1 MENKYEKFNL
11 ILSIIGLIGSFVFA
25 LFEKQTIALIALVLG
40 LICFYGWIQFKGFT
54 GRKKWGLLLLGGAVL
69 LMGTSAYILFG
80 SLEPELAQKKDSTIN
95 SSTVSIKDTTTSSKE
110 SSVKTHYTQNQLP
123 DSWQPIV
130 DFSVHN
136 QIKIADTGHLTID
149 FRFQNK
155 SISGKVLSE
164 TSGKEI
170 TTFNLYES
178 NGVPT
183 VESLN
188 LDLAADTYSIVLTE
202 NQTYQEKEQ
211 EEKMEWKATFVSFES
226 NEKEPNNDMESAI
239 VLKNGN
245 EISAN
250 FTQEDELDYYK
261 FLAENAGTLKVT
273 TTMYMGAVDFALLDQ
288 DGKEIKTNNF
298 YDSEASMKEPKTEEL
313 MFDLEAGTYYVR
325 YKKKDTGKYE
335 IKLDFTISNSVLKTK
350 NDTLEKSLEVN
361 SGDTKNMF
369 FSMQDDCHYFKITA
383 AQSGKL
389 KVRVSAN
396 FQSME
401 LEIINAADKLTVK
414 KENLYLNGS
423 EKEVKSEELEYD
435 LDAGTY
441 YIKCKR
447 NSSSTGNYE
456 IAINWL

>member
-25 LFEKQTIALIALVLG
+25 LFEKQTIAIIALVLG
-40 LICFYGWIQFKGFT
+40 IICFYGWIQFKGFT
-54 GRKKWGLLLLGGAVL
+54 GRKKWGLLLLGGAIL
-69 LMGTSAYILFG
+69 LSGTSAYILFG
-80 SLEPELAQKKDSTIN
+80 SLEPELAQKEDSTIK
-95 SSTVSIKDTTTSSKE
+95 SSTVHSDNTTISSKE
-110 SSVKTHYTQNQLP
+110 SSVKTSYTQNQLP
-123 DSWQPIV
+123 DSWQTID
-130 DFSVHN
+130 DFSENN
-136 QIKIADTGHLTID
+136 QIKVTDTGHLTID

-164 TSGKEI
+164 KSGKEI

-178 NGVPT
+178 SGVPT
-183 VESLN
+183 VESVN
-188 LDLAADTYSIVLTE
+188 LDLAADTYSIVLKE

-211 EEKMEWKATFVSFES
+211 TEKLEWKASFLSFES

-250 FTQEDELDYYK
+250 FTQDDALDYYK
-261 FLAENAGTLKVT
+261 FSAENAGTLKVT
-273 TTMYMGAVDFALLDQ
+273 TTMYMGAMDFALLDQ
-288 DGKEIKTNNF
+288 DGKEIQTKNF
-298 YDSEASMKEPKTEEL
+298 YEYDASMKEPKTEEL
-313 MFDLEAGTYYVR
+313 LFDVEAGTYYVR
-325 YKKKDTGKYE
+325 YKKKETGKYE
-335 IKLDFTISNSVLKTK
+335 IKLDFSASNSVLKTK
-350 NDTLEKSLEVN
+350 NDTLEKSLEIN

-369 FSMQDDCHYFKITA
+369 FSMQDDCQYFKLTA

-401 LEIINAADKLTVK
+401 VEIINATDKLTVK
-414 KENLYLNGS
+414 NQNLYLNGS
-423 EKEVKSEELEYD
+423 EKEVKSEELEFD
-435 LDAGTY
+435 LDAGIY

-447 NSSSTGNYE
+447 NTSSTGNYE
-456 IAINWL
+456 IAVNWL